1 MWNPLWSGVRRR
13 SVQVGGWVEV
23 AGAWAQADGGEGQQ
37 DARDQEHRAAADQD
51 DPFLALGFG
60 DDRLAREAAEQD
72 HHGARGYGDERR
84 QASHHEADHA
94 SHGARVAGR
103 LAPALHGVQTGRVSA
118 PGAIVVGG
126 GIYGWGCAWRLAQL
140 GAAVTVIDPRDTD
153 DGERASGGVTRVLRL
168 EYGAGAVYSE
178 LTLRAHAA
186 WRQIEQATGEDLY
199 REVGVLFL
207 VPQGDEGAWEHS
219 SLAVLDGLGVAG
231 RQLDLG
237 EIGRRWPS
245 IRPEG
250 IAWGVANPIGGF
262 LWAQRATR
270 VIARLGQAAGARYVR
285 RRVIASDGAGVDLD
299 DGAHLEADIVV
310 LTTGAWSASLVPD
323 IAIRPTR
330 QVTAYLAGGPA
341 EVPVFGEGAPFAMYG
356 MPAHDGFGM
365 KIGSHVTG
373 RQADPDDPA
382 ERIATD
388 EDLEPIRAYAT
399 RRFGM
404 TGGDARIV
412 RADVCFY
419 AMTPTED
426 PVVDRLDDG
435 RVLCAG
441 FSGHGFKFA
450 PVLAPAV
457 AEFALGH
464 EPSSDLRPF
473 RR

>member
-1 MWNPLWSGVRRR
+1 M
-13 SVQVGGWVEV
+13 
-23 AGAWAQADGGEGQQ
+23 
-37 DARDQEHRAAADQD
+37 
-51 DPFLALGFG
+51 
-60 DDRLAREAAEQD
+60 
-72 HHGARGYGDERR
+72 
-84 QASHHEADHA
+84 
-94 SHGARVAGR
+94 
-103 LAPALHGVQTGRVSA
+103 
-118 PGAIVVGG
+118 
-126 GIYGWGCAWRLAQL
+126 
-140 GAAVTVIDPRDTD
+140 GAAVTVVDPRDTG
-153 DGERASGGVTRVLRL
+153 DGGRASGGVTRVLRL
-168 EYGAGAVYSE
+168 EYGATAVYSE
-178 LTLRAHAA
+178 LTLRARAA
-186 WRQIEQATGEDLY
+186 WRQIEEATGEDLY

-207 VPQGDEGAWEHS
+207 VPQGDSGEWETA

-231 RQLDLG
+231 KQLDPG
-237 EIGRRWPS
+237 EIVRSWPS

-270 VIARLGQAAGARYVR
+270 AIARLGQAAGAQYVR
-285 RRVIASDGAGVDLD
+285 QRVIASDGAGVDLAN
-299 DGAHLEADIVV
+299 GAHLKADIVV
-310 LTTGAWSASLVPD
+310 LTTGAWSPTLVPG

-330 QVTAYLAGGPA
+330 QVTAYLAGGPGD
-341 EVPVFGEGAPFAMYG
+341 VPVFGDGAPFAMYG

-373 RQADPDDPA
+373 PHADPDDPA
-382 ERIATD
+382 ARVATD
-388 EDLEPIRAYAT
+388 DDLAPIRSYAA

-404 TGGDARIV
+404 TGEEARIA

-435 RVLCAG
+435 RIVCAG

-464 EPSSDLRPF
+464 EPSSDLRAF
-473 RR
+473 HR